1 MPFRKLL
8 LLAGLGRCRFAADR
22 LRIYFED
29 PQLRLLWRRSLFHD
43 GFRLRCNRVNRR
55 PRGDRFHF
63 NSRGFGMIGRSD
75 LLNDIFG
82 LLGDL
87 GFTIAMGR

>member
-1 MPFRKLL
+1 MSFCWHLDGFGGVNK
-8 LLAGLGRCRFAADR
+8 F
-22 LRIYFED
+22 IMFE
-29 PQLRLLWRRSLFHD
+29 L